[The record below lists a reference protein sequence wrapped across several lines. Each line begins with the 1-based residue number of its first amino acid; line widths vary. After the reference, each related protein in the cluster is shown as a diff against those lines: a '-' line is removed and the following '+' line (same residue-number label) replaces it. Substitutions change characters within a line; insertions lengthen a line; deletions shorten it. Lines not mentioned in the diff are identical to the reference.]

1 MPHSPARPRRGRH
14 RRPRPPGP
22 RARRPPLARAR
33 PPKAHPRR
41 ALLTKRTR
49 PGGPESQ
56 PRGIRPLRPWRGR
69 WWMWEGPVR
78 DVRGGADG
86 ERVSQ
91 RRRMQKNGRTSLQQT
106 ETRRR
111 LPRGHTQ
118 ALSTHATLLQ
128 LTGVK
133 KEGMASAP
141 DPGDSL
147 TVWRWDWS
155 CRAPLPASSC
165 DSDSDR
171 LRRRA
176 GESASRIIAEE
187 VRERER
193 EVLLKGPALSLG
205 SDYFR
210 VPGDPDEVEGVT
222 AALQA
227 LHYSF
232 SGQRPSHARLSPRGS
247 PEAR

>member
-1 MPHSPARPRRGRH
+1 VRARPGAGEQNPGPAPFFFLLSSSPAAASYSPGGMPHSPARPRRGRH

-91 RRRMQKNGRTSLQQT
+91 RRRMQKIGRTSLQQT

-187 VRERER
+187 V
-193 EVLLKGPALSLG
+193 
-205 SDYFR
+205 
-210 VPGDPDEVEGVT
+210 
-222 AALQA
+222 
-227 LHYSF
+227 
-232 SGQRPSHARLSPRGS
+232 
-247 PEAR
+247 